1 MDVRCC
7 PKADKRADVLG
18 RPLCAKSDLTRRSY
32 TSNPPVASPAKTD
45 LLLRNVN
52 TGGLEVYD
60 INNNQLTNACRAT
73 VHTPR
78 GRWLA
83 GIKAHDRENGRQIRP
98 ACGWRRLHYF
108 LRA

>member
-32 TSNPPVASPAKTD
+32 TSNPPVTSPAKTD

-78 GRWLA
+78 GTRPRKRPTNSACVRVEAAALFLA
-83 GIKAHDRENGRQIRP
+83 SVK
-98 ACGWRRLHYF
+98 
-108 LRA
+108 